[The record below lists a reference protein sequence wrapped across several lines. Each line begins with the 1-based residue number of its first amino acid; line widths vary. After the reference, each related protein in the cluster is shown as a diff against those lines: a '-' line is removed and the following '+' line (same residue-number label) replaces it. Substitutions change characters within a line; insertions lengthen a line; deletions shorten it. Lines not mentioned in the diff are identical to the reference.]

1 MLFKSSHYNQVKASF
16 KTALSGRFSPSEIGL
31 IWRES
36 LNHFFG
42 ISQNEQITARDMVF
56 SSNQCEKLKSLIIR
70 LNNGEPFQY
79 IIGEVEFLGLTLQ
92 IDSRALIPRPET
104 EELTA
109 WIIPEY
115 QQNAQSVLD
124 VCSGSGCISLAL
136 SDAFEKAQVIGIDI
150 SAEAV
155 QLAEENAL
163 ALKLPVVYQT
173 IDILNT
179 QAFSECLAKTTQ
191 NNGLFDVVVSNPPY
205 IPKQE
210 KQEMESTVLDHEPE
224 LALFVPNEDPL
235 LFYKSIAQSIAPY
248 LSTKG
253 SLYFECH
260 YLYLED
266 IRAMLTELGY
276 KNVEKRKDLQ
286 GKWRLLKAQ
295 KS

>member
-1 MLFKSSHYNQVKASF
+1 MFFKSPQYPQVKASF
-16 KTALSGRFSPSEIGL
+16 KEALNDRFSPSEIRFM
-31 IWRES
+31 WRES
-36 LNHFFG
+36 LIHFFG
-42 ISQNEQITARDMVF
+42 MSQHEQITARDVVF
-56 SSNQCEKLKSLIIR
+56 SSDQCERIGKVIHR
-70 LNNGEPFQY
+70 LNSGEPFQY
-79 IIGEVEFLGLTLQ
+79 LVGEVVFLGLTLQ

-104 EELTA
+104 EELAA
-109 WIIPEY
+109 WIIKEY
-115 QQNAQSVLD
+115 QQSAKSVLD

-136 SDAFEKAQVIGIDI
+136 SDAFEKAQVLGIDV
-150 SAEAV
+150 SAQAV

-205 IPKQE
+205 IPEQE
-210 KQEMESTVLDHEPE
+210 KKQMESTVLDHEPD

-235 LFYKSIAQSIAPY
+235 LFYRSIAQSVAPY

-266 IRAMLTELGY
+266 TRAMLTELGY

>member
-16 KTALSGRFSPSEIGL
+16 KTALGDRFSPSEIGL

-205 IPKQE
+205 ILKQE
-210 KQEMESTVLDHEPE
+210 KQEIESTVLDHEPE
-224 LALFVPNEDPL
+224 LALFVPNEDPM
-235 LFYKSIAQSIAPY
+235 LFYRSIAQSIAPY

-266 IRAMLTELGY
+266 IRVMLTELGY